1 MVYINL
7 NNLKLKTFTEQDAED
22 YCLLNNL
29 IPENIKILDLNFNK
43 LKKISGIKLFKN
55 LEILIVGYNK
65 ITNLSFLNNLNKL
78 IYIDIDGLK
87 LKSDQIKY
95 INSCKKLKEIHTI
108 KAFENRSVLNQLN
121 KNIKIY

>member
-1 MVYINL
+1 MNKINL
-7 NNLKLKTFTEQDAED
+7 RNLELKTFTEQDVLD

-29 IPENIKILDLNFNK
+29 IPENIKILDLSFNK

-95 INSCKKLKEIHTI
+95 IENCHSIKEVLCSKEFHQFLK
-108 KAFENRSVLNQLN
+108 NY
-121 KNIKIY
+121 KNITVYI

>member
-1 MVYINL
+1 MNKIELRNL
-7 NNLKLKTFTEQDAED
+7 ELKTFTEQDVLD

-29 IPENIKILDLNFNK
+29 NPENIKILDLSFNK

-95 INSCKKLKEIHTI
+95 IENSSSIKEILCSQEF
-108 KAFENRSVLNQLN
+108 KKFLKNY
-121 KNIKIY
+121 KNITAYIY